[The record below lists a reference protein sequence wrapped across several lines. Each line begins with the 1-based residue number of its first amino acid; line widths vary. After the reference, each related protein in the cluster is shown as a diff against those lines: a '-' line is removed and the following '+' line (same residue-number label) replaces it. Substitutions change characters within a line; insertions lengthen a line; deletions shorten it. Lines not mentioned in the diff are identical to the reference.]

1 MLPFA
6 AKGLVRFAVV
16 VEGLVHLLVF
26 AENGDGVRDSQD
38 NHRRGASTNNKPARN
53 KVQSRDISESS
64 WQVRPNTLTF
74 KRTRARYHLIGRKR
88 RNCCRLSAWVH
99 HQPPATSSTDPR
111 IRRNPLA
118 PVKGLIQWGFSG
130 AGRVALREIC
140 VAGRSGVHISKFL
153 ARACGVARWQRSC
166 VSESGKG
173 LKISSVFAPQVVWAE
188 AVNNFMY
195 RPLHHASETL
205 RRRLAGWLR
214 HNRSCMHASKDIKS
228 RRLSDMVVAIA
239 CAPCNCKQ
247 TK

>member
-118 PVKGLIQWGFSG
+118 PVKGPIQWGRESCP
-130 AGRVALREIC
+130 AGNLRGWEE
-140 VAGRSGVHISKFL
+140 RSPHQQILS
-153 ARACGVARWQRSC
+153 AACGVARWQRSC

-188 AVNNFMY
+188 VVNNFMY